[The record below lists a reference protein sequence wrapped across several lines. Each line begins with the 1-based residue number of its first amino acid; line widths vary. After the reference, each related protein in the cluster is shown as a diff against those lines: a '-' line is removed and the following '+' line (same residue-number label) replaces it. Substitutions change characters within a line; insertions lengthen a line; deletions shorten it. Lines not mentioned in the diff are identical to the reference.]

1 MLPVE
6 QDVIDLID
14 SRVESFDLIEQMGYD
29 IACKTTKY
37 AKRCKIECEEI
48 CLCHFLGLA

>member
-14 SRVESFDLIEQMGYD
+14 PRVESLDLVKQMRD
-29 IACKTTKY
+29 HITC
-37 AKRCKIECEEI
+37 
-48 CLCHFLGLA
+48 

>member
-14 SRVESFDLIEQMGYD
+14 PRVESLNLIKQMRDD
-29 IACKTTKY
+29 IPC
-37 AKRCKIECEEI
+37 
-48 CLCHFLGLA
+48 

>member
-14 SRVESFDLIEQMGYD
+14 PRVESLDLIEQVRDD
-29 IACKTTKY
+29 ITC
-37 AKRCKIECEEI
+37 
-48 CLCHFLGLA
+48 